1 MREGLR
7 GPNKQPSPCSK
18 VGLMGKK
25 PRFRTLSTNLD
36 TKLAQLQCPGSP
48 SAPISLLCAEP
59 VPATQIEIQRGWGAG
74 RWPRT
79 ILGFSTVGKCVFNN
93 ISPVPHRSCLDFF
106 CIPNLREILK
116 TWQDQDSWDMVE
128 QNRCVPAG

>member
-25 PRFRTLSTNLD
+25 PGFRTLSTNLD

-48 SAPISLLCAEP
+48 SAPISLLCTEP

-79 ILGFSTVGKCVFNN
+79 ILGFSTVGKCVQQYLPSSTQELLGLFLY
-93 ISPVPHRSCLDFF
+93 PQP
-106 CIPNLREILK
+106 REDIK
-116 TWQDQDSWDMVE
+116 NM
-128 QNRCVPAG
+128 AGSGLLGHG